1 VACAFV
7 ENETNVSIPLTFD
20 WLTLAWLKLRLG
32 FWWKSR
38 RGLRLRVSPRQLVF
52 VLVAFALASCV
63 PVTRFE
69 ETQSAAQVEMAG
81 RHRAEQQISQL
92 KAEIEGLRASLS
104 RQGTTLDER
113 GDALAQAELDKTNQG
128 KERADAEGMV
138 EQLRGELARVGGHLQ
153 TYHADKQK
161 LEATLAV
168 EAARGRA
175 LARLSRDVTLTLT
188 EPIATGEYTLD
199 AESQH
204 VVLRVPRDR
213 LLAEDGAVKPE
224 ADALLKAVARV
235 LSLHPQSKLQLEDA
249 SAPADAIAT
258 SRVVAALA
266 ERAVAA
272 DRFEP
277 LAPVDAS
284 APAAPAKP
292 GSNELIFGFSVP

>member
-1 VACAFV
+1 M
-7 ENETNVSIPLTFD
+7 SIPLTFD
-20 WLTLAWLKLRLG
+20 WLTLSWLELRLG
-32 FWWKSR
+32 LWWKSR
-38 RGLRLRVSPRQLVF
+38 RGLGLRVPAQQLAL
-52 VLVAFALASCV
+52 VLLLGVVAGCV

-81 RHRAEQQISQL
+81 RHRAERQMAQL
-92 KAEIEGLRASLS
+92 QAENEQLRGSMQ
-104 RQGTTLDER
+104 RQDATLDER

-128 KERADAEGMV
+128 QERADAEGMV

-153 TYHADKQK
+153 AYHADKQK
-161 LEATLAV
+161 LEATLAA

-175 LARLSRDVTLTLT
+175 LSRLSRDVALSLA
-188 EPIATGEYTLD
+188 ESIATGEYALD
-199 AESQH
+199 AEAQH
-204 VVLRVPRDR
+204 VVLRVPREK

-224 ADALLKAVARV
+224 ADALLKAVAR
-235 LSLHPQSKLQLEDA
+235 LLTLHPESKLRLEDA

-277 LAPVDAS
+277 LAVTEA
-284 APAAPAKP
+284 AAPAPAEKAP
-292 GSNELIFGFSVP
+292 EAVLSFGFSVP

>member
-1 VACAFV
+1 VACAFL

-32 FWWKSR
+32 LWWKSR
-38 RGLRLRVSPRQLVF
+38 RGLRLRVPPRRL
-52 VLVAFALASCV
+52 AFALLLGVVAGCV

-81 RHRAEQQISQL
+81 RHRAERQVTQL
-92 KAEIEGLRASLS
+92 QAENEQLRGSMQ
-104 RQGTTLDER
+104 RQDATLDER

-153 TYHADKQK
+153 AYHADKQQ
-161 LEATLAV
+161 LEATLAA

-175 LARLSRDVTLTLT
+175 LSRLSRDVALSLA
-188 EPIATGEYTLD
+188 EPLATGEYTLD
-199 AESQH
+199 SESQH
-204 VVLRVPRDR
+204 VVLRVPREK

-224 ADALLKAVARV
+224 ADALLKAVAR
-235 LSLHPQSKLQLEDA
+235 LLTLHPESKLRLEDA
-249 SAPADAIAT
+249 AAPADAIAT
-258 SRVVAALA
+258 SRLVAALG
-266 ERAVAA
+266 ERAVAS

-277 LAPVDAS
+277 LAVADAA
-284 APAAPAKP
+284 APAAADKAPAA
-292 GSNELIFGFSVP
+292 EVIFGFSVP

>member
-1 VACAFV
+1 M
-7 ENETNVSIPLTFD
+7 SIPFVFD

-32 FWWKSR
+32 LWWKSLHELMPSKPCR
-38 RGLRLRVSPRQLVF
+38 FARVRSARQLAF
-52 VLVAFALASCV
+52 VLLALALASCV

-92 KAEIEGLRASLS
+92 KAEIAGLRASLS
-104 RQGTTLDER
+104 QQVTTLGER
-113 GDALAQAELDKTNQG
+113 GDALAQAELDKSNQG

-153 TYHADKQK
+153 SYHAEKQK
-161 LEATLAV
+161 LEANLAA

-175 LARLSRDVTLTLT
+175 LAGLSRDVALTLA

-199 AESQH
+199 AEPQH
-204 VVLRVPRDR
+204 VVLRVPRER
-213 LLAEDGAVKPE
+213 LLAEDGSVKPE

-235 LSLHPQSKLQLEDA
+235 LSLHPQSKLRLEDA
-249 SAPADAIAT
+249 AAPADALAV
-258 SRVVAALA
+258 SRLVAALG
-266 ERAVAA
+266 ERAVAP

-277 LAPVDAS
+277 PVDV
-284 APAAPAKP
+284 PAPAKA
-292 GSNELIFGFSVP
+292 GSSELSFGFSVP

>member
-1 VACAFV
+1 M
-7 ENETNVSIPLTFD
+7 SIPLTFD

-32 FWWKSR
+32 LWWKSR
-38 RGLRLRVSPRQLVF
+38 RGLGLRVPARKLAF
-52 VLVAFALASCV
+52 VLLLGVVAGCV

-81 RHRAEQQISQL
+81 RHRAERETAQL
-92 KAEIEGLRASLS
+92 RAENEQLRASMQ
-104 RQGTTLDER
+104 RQGASLDER

-153 TYHADKQK
+153 AYHADKQK
-161 LEATLAV
+161 LEATLAA

-175 LARLSRDVTLTLT
+175 LARLSRDVALSLP
-188 EPIATGEYTLD
+188 EPIATGEYRLD
-199 AESQH
+199 AEAQQ
-204 VVLRVPRDR
+204 VVLRVPREK

-224 ADALLKAVARV
+224 ADVLLKAVAR
-235 LSLHPQSKLQLEDA
+235 LLTLHPESKLRLEDA
-249 SAPADAIAT
+249 AAPADAIAT

-266 ERAVAA
+266 ALAVPS

-277 LAPVDAS
+277 LAEAE
-284 APAAPAKP
+284 AAAPATAAEKSP
-292 GSNELIFGFSVP
+292 GTELVFGFSVP

>member
-1 VACAFV
+1 
-7 ENETNVSIPLTFD
+7 VSIPLTFD

-32 FWWKSR
+32 WWWKSR
-38 RGLRLRVSPRQLVF
+38 RGLGLRVSPRQLAF
-52 VLVAFALASCV
+52 VLLALAIAGCV

-69 ETQSAAQVEMAG
+69 ETQSAAEVEMAG

-92 KAEIEGLRASLS
+92 KAEIDGLRASLS
-104 RQGTTLDER
+104 RQGATLDER

-153 TYHADKQK
+153 SYHADKQK
-161 LEATLAV
+161 LEATLAA

-175 LARLSRDVTLTLT
+175 LARLSRDVTLSLA

-199 AESQH
+199 AEPQH
-204 VVLRVPRDR
+204 VVLRVPRER

-224 ADALLKAVARV
+224 ADALLKAVAQ
-235 LSLHPQSKLQLEDA
+235 LLTLHPESKLRLEDA
-249 SAPADAIAT
+249 AAPADAIAT
-258 SRVVAALA
+258 SRVVAALG
-266 ERAVAA
+266 ERAVAPE
-272 DRFEP
+272 RFEP
-277 LAPVDAS
+277 RALAEAT
-284 APAAPAKP
+284 APEKA